1 MIKKLIDYCIE
12 NQFIVLIF
20 MLFLG
25 FFGIMAV
32 KNIRLNA
39 LPDIAPTEVIIQTN
53 WSGEPPNLINLRVTY
68 PIESYL
74 LSAPKVKE
82 VRGTSMYGSS
92 FVTVVFNRGTSISW
106 ARAQILAYMNQIKT
120 LLPPGV
126 IPVLGPYANAMG
138 WVYMYG
144 LIDKNHNENL
154 EQLRTIQQYYLRYA
168 LESVHGVAQVATY
181 GGFKK
186 EYQVTLNPRA
196 LQYYNISIQQITSYI
211 KSSNNDIGA
220 RVIDSSSGAEHI
232 VFVKGYLHTL
242 KEIRNIVV
250 GQTANHV
257 PILVKNIG
265 SVEKVPASQRSY
277 SDLNGNG
284 QIIGGV
290 VIMQQGANTLN
301 VINAV
306 KKKIKSL
313 EPSLPKGVRIITTY
327 DESTLIH
334 RSINTLKTTLLEII
348 IIVMLVCIIFLFH
361 FRSALVVIIMMP
373 FAILGAFLAMYL
385 LHISANIMSL
395 SGIALAVGAM
405 VDSSI
410 VMIENAHSYIERL
423 EHNPDSVPEHIKAI
437 KDKKKA
443 KKVYIAE
450 SAKEMGK
457 PLFFSLII
465 IAAGFLPIFYLS
477 GEVGALFKP
486 LAYTKTFS
494 MLFAA
499 LISVTL
505 VPILMVHLIKGKIKP
520 IDKNPVNRFLA
531 YIYKPVLK
539 FVMLY
544 KYIFIGLILIL
555 MVMTYFVYTR
565 IGSEFMPPLNEGTLL
580 YMPSALPGYSGTDA
594 LKLIQIEDRIIKSFP
609 EVKMVTAKAGR
620 ADTALDPA
628 GLSMTETV
636 INLTRRATW
645 PNGMT
650 VTKLI
655 SKLNK
660 ALNIPGLVNVWTMPI
675 KNRIEMTSAGLRTP
689 IGIKVYGSNVN
700 ILQNISAKI
709 ASALYMVK
717 GTQSAF
723 ANRINNRPYIEIS
736 PDYIK
741 MGFYGMTLKEIDD
754 AVDASIGGKTITT
767 LYNGLAR
774 YPLSVR
780 YPYAY
785 RNSLSAIR
793 NILVKTKN
801 GPYIPLKEAANV
813 KYIVGPDFVSSQG
826 GIPDDIIDITLKT
839 KNMVGWVKTAK
850 KMISKMVHLPA
861 GYHIV
866 FSGEYK
872 SLQNANKKLL
882 LIIPLTILIIFLLIY
897 LNFKS
902 IPLSLIVMLS
912 VPFALIG
919 GFFYI
924 YLMHITLSIA
934 VWVGFI
940 ALIGVSTEIG
950 MVMITVLDSMF
961 KEREIAAVTALED
974 LESSGISDVSMVHK
988 KINDAFPPDDKIQN
1002 TQNIVEVMRD
1012 TQNTQDT
1019 QEKHEG
1025 NYKKLSKQ
1033 DIEDISAT
1041 GATKRLRPVVMTSFA
1056 IIFGLLPAMFA
1067 YGAGAR
1073 TTKFIAAPM
1082 IGGMITATILNLL
1095 MLPAIYSMWK
1105 QYEIKKKEKNK

>member
-25 FFGIMAV
+25 FFGIIAV
-32 KNIRLNA
+32 HNIRLNA
-39 LPDIAPTEVIIQTN
+39 LPDIAPTEVIIKTD
-53 WSGEPPNLINLRVTY
+53 WSGEPPNLVNLRVTY

-92 FVTVVFNRGTSISW
+92 FVTVVFNRGTRISW
-106 ARAQILAYMNQIKT
+106 ARAQILTYMNQIKT

-126 IPVLGPYANAMG
+126 TPVLGPYANAMG

-154 EQLRTIQQYYLRYA
+154 EQLRTLQQYYLRYA
-168 LESVHGVAQVATY
+168 LESVPGVAQVATY

-186 EYQVTLNPRA
+186 EYQVTLNPKA
-196 LQYYNISIQQITSYI
+196 LQYYNLSISRIDNSL

-220 RVIDSSSGAEHI
+220 RVVDSPSGVEHLI
-232 VFVKGYLHTL
+232 FVKGYLHTL
-242 KEIRNIVV
+242 KQIRNIVV
-250 GQTANHV
+250 GTTSNHV
-257 PILVKNIG
+257 PILVKDIG
-265 SVEKVPASQRSY
+265 VAEKVPASQRSY

-284 QIIGGV
+284 QIVGGV

-301 VINAV
+301 VISAV

-313 EPSLPKGVRIITTY
+313 ETSLPKGVKVITTY
-327 DESTLIH
+327 DESSLIH
-334 RSINTLKTTLLEII
+334 RSIGTLKTTLLEII
-348 IIVMLVCIIFLFH
+348 IIVLLVCIIFLFH

-410 VMIENAHSYIERL
+410 VMIENAHSYIERF
-423 EHNPDSVPEHIKAI
+423 EYEPDSVPEHIKAI
-437 KDKKKA
+437 KDRKKA
-443 KKVYIAE
+443 KKIYIAE

-465 IAAGFLPIFYLS
+465 IAAGFLPIFYLT

-520 IDKNPVNRFLA
+520 LEKNPINRFLV
-531 YIYKPVLK
+531 YIYRPSLK
-539 FVMLY
+539 FVMRF
-544 KYIFIGLILIL
+544 KYIFLVLTLLL
-555 MVMTYFVYTR
+555 MVATYFVYTR
-565 IGSEFMPPLNEGTLL
+565 IGSQFMPPLNEGTLL

-636 INLTRRATW
+636 IDLTRRADW
-645 PNGMT
+645 PSGMT

-660 ALNIPGLVNVWTMPI
+660 ALNVPGLVNVWTMPI

-700 ILQNISAKI
+700 KLQSISEKI

-736 PDYIK
+736 PDYVK
-741 MGFYGMTLKEIDD
+741 MGFYGITLREIDD
-754 AVDASIGGKTITT
+754 AVNASIGGKTVTT

-774 YPLSVR
+774 FPLSVR
-780 YPYAY
+780 YPYKY

-801 GPYIPLKEAANV
+801 GPYVPLKETARV
-813 KYIVGPDFVSSQG
+813 KYIIGPDYVSSQG
-826 GIPDDIIDITLKT
+826 GIPDDIIDITLNT
-839 KNMVGWVKTAK
+839 KNMVGWVRTAK
-850 KMISKMVHLPA
+850 KMISKMVHIPA

-872 SLQNANKKLL
+872 SLQRADKKLL
-882 LIIPLTILIIFLLIY
+882 LIIPITVMIIFLLIY

-902 IPLSLIVMLS
+902 VPLSLIVMLS

-919 GFFYI
+919 GFFYV
-924 YLMHITLSIA
+924 YLLHITLSIA

-950 MVMITVLDSMF
+950 MVMITVLDGLF
-961 KEREIAAVTALED
+961 KEHEAAEVNALED
-974 LESSGISDVSMVHK
+974 LENTASSENTGGHFTPIHGGEADGQSGTPSIKVTQKQSAFIGKEK
-988 KINDAFPPDDKIQN
+988 KDGA
-1002 TQNIVEVMRD
+1002 
-1012 TQNTQDT
+1012 
-1019 QEKHEG
+1019 
-1025 NYKKLSKQ
+1025 NYKKLSRQ
-1033 DIEDISAT
+1033 DIEDISLN
-1041 GATKRLRPVVMTSFA
+1041 GAIKRLRPVVMTSFA

-1082 IGGMITATILNLL
+1082 IGGMITSTILNLL
-1095 MLPAIYSMWK
+1095 MLPIIYSMWK
-1105 QYEIKKKEKNK
+1105 QYEIKKKEKNR

>member
-25 FFGIMAV
+25 FFGIIAV
-32 KNIRLNA
+32 HNIRLNA
-39 LPDIAPTEVIIQTN
+39 LPDIAPTEVIIKTD
-53 WSGEPPNLINLRVTY
+53 WSGEPPNLVNLRVTY

-92 FVTVVFNRGTSISW
+92 FVTVVFNRGTRISW
-106 ARAQILAYMNQIKT
+106 ARAQILTYMNQIKT

-126 IPVLGPYANAMG
+126 TPVLGPYANAMG

-154 EQLRTIQQYYLRYA
+154 EQLRTLQQYYLRYA
-168 LESVHGVAQVATY
+168 LESVPGVAQVATY

-186 EYQVTLNPRA
+186 EYQVTLNPKA
-196 LQYYNISIQQITSYI
+196 LQYYNLSISRIDNSL

-220 RVIDSSSGAEHI
+220 RVVDSPSGVEHLI
-232 VFVKGYLHTL
+232 FVKGYLHTL
-242 KEIRNIVV
+242 KQIRNIVV
-250 GQTANHV
+250 GTTSNHV
-257 PILVKNIG
+257 PILVKDIG
-265 SVEKVPASQRSY
+265 VAEKVPASQRSY

-284 QIIGGV
+284 QIVGGV

-301 VINAV
+301 VISAV

-313 EPSLPKGVRIITTY
+313 ETSLPKGVKVITTY
-327 DESTLIH
+327 DESSLIH
-334 RSINTLKTTLLEII
+334 RSIGTLKTTLLEII
-348 IIVMLVCIIFLFH
+348 IIVLLVCIIFLFH

-410 VMIENAHSYIERL
+410 VMIENAHSYIERF
-423 EHNPDSVPEHIKAI
+423 EYEPDSVPEHIKAI
-437 KDKKKA
+437 KDRKKA
-443 KKVYIAE
+443 KKIYIAE

-465 IAAGFLPIFYLS
+465 IAAGFLPIFYLT

-520 IDKNPVNRFLA
+520 LEKNPINRFLV
-531 YIYKPVLK
+531 YIYRPSLK
-539 FVMLY
+539 FVMRF
-544 KYIFIGLILIL
+544 KYIFLVLTLLL
-555 MVMTYFVYTR
+555 MVATYFVYTR
-565 IGSEFMPPLNEGTLL
+565 IGSQFMPPLNEGTLL

-636 INLTRRATW
+636 IDLTRRADW
-645 PNGMT
+645 PSGMT

-660 ALNIPGLVNVWTMPI
+660 ALNVPGLVNVWTMPI

-689 IGIKVYGSNVN
+689 MGIKVYGSNVN
-700 ILQNISAKI
+700 KLQSVSEKI

-736 PDYIK
+736 PDYVK
-741 MGFYGMTLKEIDD
+741 MGFYGITLREIDD
-754 AVDASIGGKTITT
+754 AVNASIGGKTVTT

-774 YPLSVR
+774 FPLSVR
-780 YPYAY
+780 YPYKY

-801 GPYIPLKEAANV
+801 GPYVPLKETARV
-813 KYIVGPDFVSSQG
+813 KYIIGPDYVSSQG
-826 GIPDDIIDITLKT
+826 GIPDDIIDITLNT
-839 KNMVGWVKTAK
+839 KNMVGWVRTAK
-850 KMISKMVHLPA
+850 KMISKMVHIPA

-872 SLQNANKKLL
+872 SLQRADKKLL
-882 LIIPLTILIIFLLIY
+882 LIIPITVMIIFLLIY

-902 IPLSLIVMLS
+902 VPLSLIVMLS

-919 GFFYI
+919 GFFYV
-924 YLMHITLSIA
+924 YLLHITLSIA

-950 MVMITVLDSMF
+950 MVMITVLDGLF
-961 KEREIAAVTALED
+961 KEHEAAEVNVLED
-974 LESSGISDVSMVHK
+974 LENTASSENTGGHFTPIHGGEADGQSGTPGMKATQKQSAFIGKEK
-988 KINDAFPPDDKIQN
+988 KDGA
-1002 TQNIVEVMRD
+1002 
-1012 TQNTQDT
+1012 
-1019 QEKHEG
+1019 
-1025 NYKKLSKQ
+1025 NYKKLSRQ
-1033 DIEDISAT
+1033 DIEDISLN
-1041 GATKRLRPVVMTSFA
+1041 GAIKRLRPVVMTSFA

-1082 IGGMITATILNLL
+1082 IGGMITSTILNLL
-1095 MLPAIYSMWK
+1095 MLPIIYSMWK
-1105 QYEIKKKEKNK
+1105 QYEIKKKEKNR

>member
-25 FFGIMAV
+25 FFGIIAV
-32 KNIRLNA
+32 HNIRLNA
-39 LPDIAPTEVIIQTN
+39 LPDIAPTEVIIKTD
-53 WSGEPPNLINLRVTY
+53 WSGEPPNLVNLRVTY

-92 FVTVVFNRGTSISW
+92 FVTVVFNRGTRISW
-106 ARAQILAYMNQIKT
+106 ARAQILTYMNQIKT

-126 IPVLGPYANAMG
+126 TPVLGPYANAMG

-154 EQLRTIQQYYLRYA
+154 EQLRTLQQYYLRYA
-168 LESVHGVAQVATY
+168 LESVPGVAQVATY

-186 EYQVTLNPRA
+186 EYQVTLNPKA
-196 LQYYNISIQQITSYI
+196 LQYYNLSISRIDNSL

-220 RVIDSSSGAEHI
+220 RVVDSPSGVEHLI
-232 VFVKGYLHTL
+232 FVKGYLHTL
-242 KEIRNIVV
+242 KQIRNIVV
-250 GQTANHV
+250 GTTSNHV
-257 PILVKNIG
+257 PILVKDIG
-265 SVEKVPASQRSY
+265 VAEKVPASQRSY

-284 QIIGGV
+284 QIVGGV

-301 VINAV
+301 VISAV

-313 EPSLPKGVRIITTY
+313 ETSLPKGVKVITTY
-327 DESTLIH
+327 DESSLIH
-334 RSINTLKTTLLEII
+334 RSIGTLKTTLLEII
-348 IIVMLVCIIFLFH
+348 IIVLLVCIIFLFH

-410 VMIENAHSYIERL
+410 VMIENAHSYIERF
-423 EHNPDSVPEHIKAI
+423 EYEPDSVPEHIKGI
-437 KDKKKA
+437 KDRKKA
-443 KKVYIAE
+443 KKIYIAE

-465 IAAGFLPIFYLS
+465 IAAGFLPIFYLT

-520 IDKNPVNRFLA
+520 LEKNPINRFLV
-531 YIYKPVLK
+531 YIYRPSLK
-539 FVMLY
+539 FVMRF
-544 KYIFIGLILIL
+544 KYIFLVLTLLL
-555 MVMTYFVYTR
+555 MVATYFVYTR
-565 IGSEFMPPLNEGTLL
+565 IGSQFMPPLNEGTLL

-636 INLTRRATW
+636 IDLTRRADW
-645 PNGMT
+645 PSGMT

-660 ALNIPGLVNVWTMPI
+660 ALNVPGLVNVWTMPI

-689 IGIKVYGSNVN
+689 MGIKVYGSNVN
-700 ILQNISAKI
+700 KLQSISEKI

-736 PDYIK
+736 PDYVK
-741 MGFYGMTLKEIDD
+741 MGFYGITLREIDD
-754 AVDASIGGKTITT
+754 AVNASIGGKTVTT

-774 YPLSVR
+774 FPLSVR
-780 YPYAY
+780 YPYKY

-801 GPYIPLKEAANV
+801 GPYVPLKETARV
-813 KYIVGPDFVSSQG
+813 KYIIGPDYVSSQG
-826 GIPDDIIDITLKT
+826 GIPDDIIDITLNT
-839 KNMVGWVKTAK
+839 KNMVGWVRTAK
-850 KMISKMVHLPA
+850 KMISKMVHIPA

-872 SLQNANKKLL
+872 SLQRADKKLL
-882 LIIPLTILIIFLLIY
+882 LIIPITVMIIFLLIY

-902 IPLSLIVMLS
+902 VPLSLIVMLS

-919 GFFYI
+919 GFFYV
-924 YLMHITLSIA
+924 YLLHITLSIA

-950 MVMITVLDSMF
+950 MVMITVLDGLF
-961 KEREIAAVTALED
+961 KEHEAAEVNVLED
-974 LESSGISDVSMVHK
+974 LENTASSENTGGHFTPIHGGEADGQSGTPGMKATQKQSTFIGKEK
-988 KINDAFPPDDKIQN
+988 KDGA
-1002 TQNIVEVMRD
+1002 
-1012 TQNTQDT
+1012 
-1019 QEKHEG
+1019 
-1025 NYKKLSKQ
+1025 NYKKLSRQ
-1033 DIEDISAT
+1033 DIEDISLN
-1041 GATKRLRPVVMTSFA
+1041 GAIKRLRPVVMTSFA

-1082 IGGMITATILNLL
+1082 IGGMITSTILNLL
-1095 MLPAIYSMWK
+1095 MLPIIYSMWK
-1105 QYEIKKKEKNK
+1105 QYEIKKKEKNR